1 MYENGQG
8 VSKDIV
14 EAKRWYRLASNQ
26 GSADARRN
34 LEIIYYEEK
43 NAPKARSGGQG
54 DYVMSSDSNDFFETI
69 LSVLIGLE
77 DSMSVG
83 DIMLISAIILIVL
96 VPVIL
101 PFSFYRIKPL
111 IKEISDNAAERD
123 LLLIH
128 EIRKMN
134 HLLRKVIDSRDK
146 EATAQDDDDDET

>member
-1 MYENGQG
+1 
-8 VSKDIV
+8 
-14 EAKRWYRLASNQ
+14 
-26 GSADARRN
+26 
-34 LEIIYYEEK
+34 
-43 NAPKARSGGQG
+43 
-54 DYVMSSDSNDFFETI
+54 MSSDSNDFFETI